1 MSGGCEVSFL
11 SASGDR
17 FDVLAP
23 KGIRSR
29 PCSLIQ
35 ETKVWKKAGIV
46 VAASF
51 AAVLALGPVAYADT
65 PPEGGAGADDAEQVI
80 TGDDAPQ
87 DGLLNLGDLN
97 LLNGVNVCPDVTA
110 AVGLGNVLGIL
121 GAGSSDPSA
130 ADAPLSCETSATR
143 EK

>member
-1 MSGGCEVSFL
+1 M
-11 SASGDR
+11 
-17 FDVLAP
+17 
-23 KGIRSR
+23 
-29 PCSLIQ
+29 
-35 ETKVWKKAGIV
+35 WKKAGIV

-65 PPEGGAGADDAEQVI
+65 PPEGEERADDAEQVI

-121 GAGSSDPSA
+121 GSGSSDPSA
-130 ADAPLSCETSATR
+130 GDAPLSCETKATQ